1 MAKASTKAI
10 LQGKFKPWRKGKSV
24 KSRKTGSL
32 KNQLRSKK
40 RLLNKITDEQQR
52 LSIEDDIANLELAM
66 EIRQGVD
73 KEKKNASKYH
83 QVKFVERQK
92 LTRMEKK
99 CKRNLD
105 EARAAADFDDVEKHS
120 KQLEQ
125 ICMDQLYVAY
135 YPNDAK
141 YISLFADGVRLQDD
155 EKTAKR
161 REEVRNMIIK
171 RIKSGEIST
180 NKAWVNME
188 VLEAKGFIV
197 DMKNMIADEG
207 GKDGTVQMSAAMK
220 EAAAAATKKKPSV
233 PKSGNKSDSSSLP
246 SSSDDESSSDE
257 DDVQPSTEKSIP
269 VKSKNAISALE
280 NKGGSNSDSSD
291 SSSSDSGSS
300 SSDSDSSNSSSSD
313 SDSDEDNK
321 DEVAIG
327 SSQNE
332 NEEDEESDD
341 DFLVDDSGDKDIAHV
356 FANAKKEVEDY
367 NVKGDKSKGWKTQ
380 RQLPGDFKKRRE
392 R

>member
-1 MAKASTKAI
+1 MEEIQEYKTNE
-10 LQGKFKPWRKGKSV
+10 LV
-24 KSRKTGSL
+24 KVDDRTEMYLTDIKTS
-32 KNQLRSKK
+32 N
-40 RLLNKITDEQQR
+40 LLSNESMQK
-52 LSIEDDIANLELAM
+52 LNELAP
-66 EIRQGVD
+66 EIQHGFQTQTIWRTETEMRCSVLND
-73 KEKKNASKYH
+73 MNFPDNASKYH

-380 RQLPGDFKKRRE
+380 KN
-392 R
+392 